1 MTVYNTLFLASK
13 SKSRLYLMQVSCIEF
28 ALLEQYADES
38 ICKVGLTL
46 QQQVMAIAEQKMSH
60 VILPIVEPNSIIFVL
75 TADTMC
81 QNKLGSIIG
90 KPENRA
96 HAHQMIK
103 ECRQGFTASTGFC
116 IEKKH
121 WDGKEWTTLEHVVDV
136 VSSQY
141 VFDIPDELIDLLI
154 DTMHSMNCAGAA
166 TIEDFGAQFLRSV
179 NGSYTNIL
187 GLPLY
192 EIRQCLTVLG
202 FPFSYSSA
210 FSKQTV

>member
-1 MTVYNTLFLASK
+1 MTVLNTLFLASK
-13 SKSRLYLMQVSCIEF
+13 SKSRLALIQFSRIKF
-28 ALLEQYADES
+28 SLLEQNADEAV
-38 ICKVGLTL
+38 CGVGLTL
-46 QQQVMAIAEQKMSH
+46 QQQVQQIAQQKMAH
-60 VILPIVEPNSIIFVL
+60 VILPIVDVNSTIFIL

-81 QNKLGSIIG
+81 QNRLGSIIG

-121 WDGKEWTTLEHVVDV
+121 WDGLQWATLEHTVDV

-154 DTMHSMNCAGAA
+154 DTMDSMNCAGAA
-166 TIEDFGAQFLRSV
+166 TIEDFGMQFLHSI

-210 FSKQTV
+210 FSK